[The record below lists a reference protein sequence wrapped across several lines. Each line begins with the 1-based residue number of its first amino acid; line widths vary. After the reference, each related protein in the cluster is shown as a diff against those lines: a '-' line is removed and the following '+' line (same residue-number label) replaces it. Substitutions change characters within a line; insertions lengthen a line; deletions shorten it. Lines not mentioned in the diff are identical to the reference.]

1 MRKGGLALILK
12 FVKDFNLENRK
23 QAYFCLFLLC
33 LLFVLLP
40 LKSVSQSLSSP
51 PLVSG
56 VSVMVDGQ
64 SSGEDLERLIPIK
77 KGDPFSLKR
86 INSSIKQVYKT
97 GLFSEIQVVKEGDQ
111 EIHLT
116 FFLTR
121 KLFARRIIF
130 QTEKKL
136 PRNKLK
142 ESLFSLQEG
151 SFFTEMK
158 LEKAAEEL
166 KNALTQ
172 EGYFY
177 SDIESYTKRDL
188 KSSSFD
194 VFFRISSFRKF
205 FIKKINFTG
214 EMIIPEDELKEVM
227 KSKEGKV
234 YVPSILEEDITRIK
248 ELYNSIEYQ
257 RAEIAVG
264 DVRFDEQE
272 GSVSL
277 FLNII
282 PNEKIEIVVQGADIP
297 LKLLRPIWEARVF
310 EEWGLSEGRARILEY
325 LRKKGFLFASVAPS
339 IEKENNT
346 MHVIY
351 TVTPNRKHKILRVF
365 YEGLNY
371 FSPSQLE
378 AELGVGEGTPPPKWI
393 DGQRLYEL
401 PEEIKFLYRTRG
413 FPNAQV
419 DFYLL
424 EKGGGRDVVFQIQE
438 GNQQTIKSLSF
449 EGAQLFDSKML
460 FNQMN
465 SLEGGPFFQLNIQ
478 KDIEKLESFYL
489 NQGIR
494 GTEIVARIERVGEDI
509 FSVVFRINEGEKV
522 KIEKIVITGNVVTNR
537 KAILRELR
545 IKEGDDARSD
555 RIRESKRRLER
566 LGIFTQVRIEEIPL
580 SPERENLVINIREGK
595 RNYAGMGLGME
606 TATKPQSSALWE
618 NDFRLRG
625 IVELVRSNVFGSA
638 GQASFIGQFSLIE
651 SRAVLSWEQ
660 PYFFGLPLKT
670 YVNAWAERESRESFA
685 YDRQGVSLT
694 TIRPVSEKSMFLATL
709 MWAETTLV
717 DLQIEENE
725 VDRQFYPYSAT
736 SISGSFIWDGRNDP
750 FNPERGSFFSC
761 SIERAFPLFKEESD
775 YIKTFIKFQQY
786 VPILSGTTFNL
797 TSRLGLGGGEVDIP
811 IHERFFAGGSNS
823 FRGERFDELGPVD
836 EDSLKPIGGESLLLL
851 NLELTFPLFSSLKNL
866 RAAVFYDVG
875 NVFEKS
881 DDLSLKS
888 LENAVGFGIRYRT
901 PLGPVRLEL
910 AWNLN
915 VPEAERN
922 ALFFIT
928 LGNVF

>member
-12 FVKDFNLENRK
+12 FVNDSNPRNRK
-23 QAYFCLFLLC
+23 QARFCLFLLC

-51 PLVSG
+51 PLVSD
-56 VSVMVDGQ
+56 VSVVVDGQ
-64 SSGEDLERLIPIK
+64 PSGEELERLIPIK

-86 INSSIKQVYKT
+86 INSSIKQVYRT

-130 QTEKKL
+130 QAEKKL
-136 PRNKLK
+136 PRGKLK

-166 KNALTQ
+166 RSALTQ

-177 SDIESYTKRDL
+177 SDIESYTKRDP

-194 VFFRISSFRKF
+194 VFFKISSYKNY
-205 FIKKINFTG
+205 FIKKINFSG
-214 EMIIPEDELKEVM
+214 EMIIPEDELKKVI
-227 KSKEGKV
+227 KNKEGKI
-234 YVPSILEEDITRIK
+234 YVPSIFESDITRIK

-282 PNEKIEIVVQGADIP
+282 PNEKIEIVVQGADVP

-310 EEWGLSEGRARILEY
+310 EDWGLTEGDARILEH
-325 LRKKGFLFASVAPS
+325 LRKKGFLFASVASS

-346 MHVIY
+346 MHVIH
-351 TVTPNRKHKILRVF
+351 TVTPNRKYRILDVS

-371 FSPSQLE
+371 FSSSQLE
-378 AELGVGEGTPPPKWI
+378 AELGAGKGTPLLRWI
-393 DGQRLYEL
+393 DGERLYEL
-401 PEEIKFLYRTRG
+401 PEEIEFLYRTRG
-413 FPNAQV
+413 FPNAQA
-419 DFYLL
+419 DFYFIR
-424 EKGGGRDVVFQIQE
+424 KGGGVDVLFQIQE

-449 EGAQLFDSKML
+449 GGARLFDSRML
-460 FNQMN
+460 FQQIN
-465 SLEGGPFFQLNIQ
+465 SFEGGPFFQLDIQ

-494 GTEIVARIERVGEDI
+494 GTEIVAGIERVGEDI
-509 FSVVFRINEGEKV
+509 FSVIFRINEGEKV
-522 KIEKIVITGNVVTNR
+522 KIEKIVITGNVATNR

-566 LGIFTQVRIEEIPL
+566 LGIFTQVRIEEISL

-595 RNYAGMGLGME
+595 RNYAGLGLGME
-606 TATKPQSSALWE
+606 TATKPQSSTLWE

-625 IVELVRSNVFGSA
+625 IVEFIRSNVFGSG
-638 GQASFIGQFSLIE
+638 GQVSLIGQFSLIAK
-651 SRAVLSWEQ
+651 RAVLSWEQ
-660 PYFFGLPLKT
+660 PYFFGIPLQT
-670 YVNAWAERESRESFA
+670 YVNAWMERESRESFT

-694 TIRPVSEKSMFLATL
+694 TIRPVSEKAMFLATL
-709 MWAETTLV
+709 MWADTTLI

-725 VDRQFYPYSAT
+725 VDRQFFPYSAT
-736 SISGSFIWDGRNDP
+736 SISGSFIWDRRNDP

-761 SIERAFPLFKEESD
+761 VLERAFPLFKEESD
-775 YIKTFIKFQQY
+775 YIKTFIKFQQF
-786 VPILSGTTFNL
+786 VPILSGATFSL

-836 EDSLKPIGGESLLLL
+836 EDSLKPIGGESLLLF
-851 NLELTFPLFSSLKNL
+851 NLELTFPLLSSLKHL

-910 AWNLN
+910 GWNLN

-928 LGNVF
+928 IGNVF

>member
-23 QAYFCLFLLC
+23 QACFCLFLLC

-51 PLVSG
+51 PVVSG
-56 VSVMVDGQ
+56 VSVVVDGQ

-86 INSSIKQVYKT
+86 ISSSIKQVYRT
-97 GLFSEIQVVKEGDQ
+97 GLFSEIQVVKEGDL

-136 PRNKLK
+136 PRDKLK

-310 EEWGLSEGRARILEY
+310 EDWGLKEGRARILEHM
-325 LRKKGFLFASVAPS
+325 RKKGFLFASVQPS

-351 TVTPNRKHKILRVF
+351 TVTPNKKYRILDVS
-365 YEGLNY
+365 YEGLSY

-378 AELGVGEGTPPPKWI
+378 AEDGE
-393 DGQRLYEL
+393 RLYEL
-401 PEEIKFLYRTRG
+401 PEEIEYLYRTRG
-413 FPNAQV
+413 FPDAQV
-419 DFYLL
+419 DFYFRR
-424 EKGGGRDVVFQIQE
+424 KGGGVDVLFQIQE
-438 GNQQTIKSLSF
+438 GNQQTIKNISF
-449 EGAQLFDSKML
+449 EGARLFESRML
-460 FNQMN
+460 FSQIDNF
-465 SLEGGPFFQLNIQ
+465 EGGPFFQFNIQ

-494 GTEIVARIERVGEDI
+494 GTEIVARIESVGEDI

-522 KIEKIVITGNVVTNR
+522 KIEKIVITGNVATNR
-537 KAILRELR
+537 KTILRELR

-566 LGIFTQVRIEEIPL
+566 LGIFTQVRIEEISI

-595 RNYAGMGLGME
+595 RNYAGLGVGME

-618 NDFRLRG
+618 SDFRLRG
-625 IVELVRSNVFGSA
+625 IVEFIRSNVFGSA
-638 GQASFIGQFSLIE
+638 GQASLIGQFSLRE
-651 SRAVLSWEQ
+651 KRAVLSLEQ
-660 PYFFGLPLKT
+660 PYFFGLPLRT
-670 YVNAWAERESRESFA
+670 YMNAWMERESRESFA
-685 YDRQGVSLT
+685 FDRQGVSLT
-694 TIRPVSEKSMFLATL
+694 TIRPVSETAMFLATL

-717 DLQIEENE
+717 DLQIEPNE
-725 VDRQFYPYSAT
+725 VDRQFFPYSKT
-736 SISGSFIWDGRNDP
+736 SISGSFIWDRRNDP

-761 SIERAFPLFKEESD
+761 ALERAFPLLKEESD
-775 YIKTFIKFQQY
+775 YIKTFIKFQQF
-786 VPILSGTTFNL
+786 VPILSGTTFSL
-797 TSRLGLGGGEVDIP
+797 TSRLGLGGGETDIP

-836 EDSLKPIGGESLLLL
+836 EDSMKPIGGESLLLL
-851 NLELTFPLFSSLKNL
+851 NLELTFPLFSSLKDL

-910 AWNLN
+910 AWNLK
-915 VPEAERN
+915 EM
-922 ALFFIT
+922 LCFS
-928 LGNVF
+928 